1 MVFVVQLGVAKLESE
16 LEYPSLK
23 RASACKQFPVVRI
36 AANRSG
42 FRCDFAV
49 GAAVTDGVDLRFDDF
64 MATLHVLMLSC
75 MICSPPQ
82 GRVPIYVARLT
93 QAETDFTSG

>member
-16 LEYPSLK
+16 LEYQSLK
-23 RASACKQFPVVRI
+23 RASACKRFPVVRI

-42 FRCDFAV
+42 FRSTSAV
-49 GAAVTDGVDLRFDDF
+49 GAAVTGGIDLRFDDF

-75 MICSPPQ
+75 MVCSPLQ
-82 GRVPIYVARLT
+82 GRVSIYVARL
-93 QAETDFTSG
+93 